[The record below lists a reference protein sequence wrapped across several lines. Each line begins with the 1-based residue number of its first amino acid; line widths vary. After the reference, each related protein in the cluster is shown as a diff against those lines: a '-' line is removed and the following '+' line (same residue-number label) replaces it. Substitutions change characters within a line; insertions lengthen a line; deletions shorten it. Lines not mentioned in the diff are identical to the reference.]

1 MSRDLATDTATEAA
15 SKVVALHLRELPSI
29 ALGALAD
36 LVTAAGPEAL
46 INVVCEPVPL
56 AHPAVAGAW

>member
-1 MSRDLATDTATEAA
+1 MSRDPATDTATEAA

-46 INVVCEPVPL
+46 INVVCDEL
-56 AHPAVAGAW
+56 VARHVKHLRS

>member
-1 MSRDLATDTATEAA
+1 MSRDPATDKATEAA

-29 ALGALAD
+29 ALEALAD

-46 INVVCEPVPL
+46 INVVCDEL
-56 AHPAVAGAW
+56 VARHVKHLRS

>member
-1 MSRDLATDTATEAA
+1 MSRDPATDTATEAA

-29 ALGALAD
+29 ALEALAD

-46 INVVCEPVPL
+46 INVVCDEL
-56 AHPAVAGAW
+56 VARHVKHLRS